1 MAEVFPSSLIPRENP
16 NLRLGIKSSLNSF
29 RQIIASLY
37 AIYTVVDIPTDVVY
51 SEEYTNN
58 GTTAIRL
65 ASTFSDSLR
74 KKYANIDN
82 ICDYI
87 NDSPLFKSQIEA
99 LQVGIELFLHL
110 GKISFVQGSRQ
121 ERTGKERY
129 AKRISFSDKMLVLDA
144 YIAAYS
150 KDEINRWL
158 YSWLKGNNAESRIEI
173 GLKNILSTFI
183 IDCCYKIKKSD
194 GTEIVF
200 NIENI
205 YKELE
210 DGNQVLFK
218 DGEIVGPMR
227 VLNSYI
233 DEELLPDVRKNKNT
247 FIAING
253 EESDLKKRKSMMSI
267 SLDLVSRRLPT
278 TDNASIKSKSLSIKY
293 LGNRVADYLTAL
305 RTKPFMLLA
314 GISGT
319 GKSRIVRKLAQATVT
334 EELQRANGYTGG
346 DFANDRWAL
355 HSPANFELIQVKPN
369 WHNSMDVIG
378 YLSNIPSPHY
388 VFTLFIE
395 FIVKAWQHPEVPFF
409 LCLDEMNLA
418 PVEEYFAEFLS
429 AIESRS
435 FEGREY
441 MTDPIIKPFNS
452 FGEDVA
458 KTMVNTL
465 FPNFTAGDT
474 ESAITKVIKHFRT
487 RGLTLPRNLIVIGT
501 VNMDETTFSFS
512 RKVLDRAM
520 SVEMNEVNYDSFLTD
535 TTDDDLKAIVK
546 AFEENDDADL
556 NALLVDRHIEA
567 MEIIDDLG
575 DDARFTIDY
584 LKRINALLE
593 GTPFKLGY
601 RAANEALIY
610 LQASQEFGQ
619 TDRISALDNFTLMKV
634 LSRVEGDETK
644 LKITDS
650 EADKERIAKA
660 EVNVDEAKQYGDLNI
675 LTALRHIIT
684 NQLGEQDKLHSVK
697 KIDSMLSQLKRD
709 HFVSFWN

>member
-1 MAEVFPSSLIPRENP
+1 MKLQHLLELINELSPNTYFKYIRSDEQCEYIKIDMSEPRVYSQTPDGKDHSIAETYLQVLAERIEENVPFNISQLMNNSGSNRPIIETIIAHTKEFYWYQNGRAKYVVWIPTKPHIPGELKEWTDSSIIQTISIKPIVKTIDELIVNDLSSHLFSEQELGDT
-16 NLRLGIKSSLNSF
+16 LRNMYKAGNNNHSQVASIHLFGLKYGQNIRANKLSVKNIVSRAGLSDNYIVEINKGVKLSELISQNSF
-29 RQIIASLY
+29 GMAFW
-37 AIYTVVDIPTDVVY
+37 
-51 SEEYTNN
+51 N
-58 GTTAIRL
+58 GET
-65 ASTFSDSLR
+65 
-74 KKYANIDN
+74 KVK
-82 ICDYI
+82 
-87 NDSPLFKSQIEA
+87 
-99 LQVGIELFLHL
+99 
-110 GKISFVQGSRQ
+110 
-121 ERTGKERY
+121 
-129 AKRISFSDKMLVLDA
+129 
-144 YIAAYS
+144 
-150 KDEINRWL
+150 
-158 YSWLKGNNAESRIEI
+158 
-173 GLKNILSTFI
+173 
-183 IDCCYKIKKSD
+183 KKS
-194 GTEIVF
+194 EFSNLI
-200 NIENI
+200 I
-205 YKELE
+205 
-210 DGNQVLFK
+210 
-218 DGEIVGPMR
+218 
-227 VLNSYI
+227 NSAQGY
-233 DEELLPDVRKNKNT
+233 
-247 FIAING
+247 
-253 EESDLKKRKSMMSI
+253 
-267 SLDLVSRRLPT
+267 SLQ
-278 TDNASIKSKSLSIKY
+278 
-293 LGNRVADYLTAL
+293 YLTAL

-334 EELQRANGYTGG
+334 EELQKAEGYEGT
-346 DFANDRWAL
+346 DFANDRWKL

-388 VFTLFIE
+388 VFTPFIE
-395 FIVKAWQHPEVPFF
+395 FIVKAWQYPEVPFF

-435 FEGREY
+435 FEGGEY

-452 FGEDVA
+452 FGDDVA
-458 KTMVNTL
+458 KMMVNTL

-474 ESAITKVIKHFRT
+474 ESTTTKIIKHFRIK
-487 RGLTLPRNLIVIGT
+487 GLTLPKNLIVIGT

-520 SVEMNEVNYDSFLTD
+520 SVEMNEVNYDSFLND
-535 TTDDDLKAIVK
+535 TTDDDLKAIVL

-567 MEIIDDLG
+567 REIIDELG
-575 DDARFTIDY
+575 DDAKFAIDY

-610 LQASQEFGQ
+610 LQASYEFGH
-619 TDRISALDNFTLMKV
+619 TDRIAALDNFTLMKI
-634 LSRVEGDETK
+634 LSRVEGDEMK

-650 EADKERIAKA
+650 DADKERIANA

-675 LTALRHIIT
+675 LTALRNIIT
-684 NQLGEQDKLHSVK
+684 QMLGESGNTDVERNVTEETATESGEEMIFTEQEKKELQSIK

>member
-1 MAEVFPSSLIPRENP
+1 MKLQHLLELINELSPNTYFKYIRSDEQCEYIKIDMSEPRVYSQTPDGKDHSIAETYLQVLAERVEENVPFNISQLMNNSGSNRPIIETIIAHTKEFYWYQNGRAKYVVWIPTKPHIPGELKEWTDRSIIQTTSIKPIVKTIDELIVNDLSSHLFSEQELGDTLRNMYKAGNNNHSQVASIHLFGLKYGQNIRANKLSVKNIVSRAGLSDNYIVEINKGVKLSELI
-16 NLRLGIKSSLNSF
+16 SQNSF
-29 RQIIASLY
+29 GMAFW
-37 AIYTVVDIPTDVVY
+37 
-51 SEEYTNN
+51 N
-58 GTTAIRL
+58 GET
-65 ASTFSDSLR
+65 
-74 KKYANIDN
+74 KVK
-82 ICDYI
+82 
-87 NDSPLFKSQIEA
+87 
-99 LQVGIELFLHL
+99 
-110 GKISFVQGSRQ
+110 
-121 ERTGKERY
+121 
-129 AKRISFSDKMLVLDA
+129 
-144 YIAAYS
+144 
-150 KDEINRWL
+150 
-158 YSWLKGNNAESRIEI
+158 
-173 GLKNILSTFI
+173 
-183 IDCCYKIKKSD
+183 KKS
-194 GTEIVF
+194 EFSNLI
-200 NIENI
+200 I
-205 YKELE
+205 
-210 DGNQVLFK
+210 
-218 DGEIVGPMR
+218 
-227 VLNSYI
+227 NSAQGY
-233 DEELLPDVRKNKNT
+233 
-247 FIAING
+247 
-253 EESDLKKRKSMMSI
+253 
-267 SLDLVSRRLPT
+267 SLQ
-278 TDNASIKSKSLSIKY
+278 
-293 LGNRVADYLTAL
+293 YLTAL

-334 EELQRANGYTGG
+334 EELQKAEGYEGT
-346 DFANDRWAL
+346 DFANDRWKL

-388 VFTLFIE
+388 VFTPFIE
-395 FIVKAWQHPEVPFF
+395 FIVKAWQYPEVPFF

-435 FEGREY
+435 FEGGEY

-452 FGEDVA
+452 FGDDVA
-458 KTMVNTL
+458 KMMVNTL

-474 ESAITKVIKHFRT
+474 ESTTTKIIKHFRIK
-487 RGLTLPRNLIVIGT
+487 GLTLPKNLIVIGT

-520 SVEMNEVNYDSFLTD
+520 SVEMNEVNYDSFLND
-535 TTDDDLKAIVK
+535 TTDDDLKAIVL

-567 MEIIDDLG
+567 REIIDELG
-575 DDARFTIDY
+575 DDAKFAIDY

-610 LQASQEFGQ
+610 LQASYEFGH
-619 TDRISALDNFTLMKV
+619 TDRIAALDNFTLMKI
-634 LSRVEGDETK
+634 LSRVEGDEMK

-650 EADKERIAKA
+650 DADKERIANA

-675 LTALRHIIT
+675 LTALRNIIT
-684 NQLGEQDKLHSVK
+684 QMLGESGNTDVERNVTEETATESGEEMIFTEQEKKELQSIK